1 MATDFSLDDTHYC
14 QVTLKSG
21 QRYSVNTSDPDWA
34 SKIVRFVF
42 NLSKSDVKHVEI
54 KRRRRKWV

>member
-1 MATDFSLDDTHYC
+1 MAMDCSLDDTHYC

-54 KRRRRKWV
+54 KRRRKWV